1 MPAQQNGRKQKK
13 TPTARKRMRTLG
25 EPEVEK
31 AEKPREE
38 TPRSLGTKQE
48 SKSGSQEEQTH
59 NEREPEREEKT
70 N

>member
-48 SKSGSQEEQTH
+48 SKSGSQC
-59 NEREPEREEKT
+59 
-70 N
+70 